1 MIASLLHN
9 ICPRVMA
16 NLSENDNLLQNLQ
29 EIDQRERKEEG
40 REKRRKEEGRK
51 GGRKNERNGRYWIK
65 CIELSTSD
73 RPLRKVTAK
82 SILVKSC
89 FKL

>member
-1 MIASLLHN
+1 
-9 ICPRVMA
+9 MA
-16 NLSENDNLLQNLQ
+16 NLSENDYLLQNLQ
-29 EIDQRERKEEG
+29 EIDQRERKEG
-40 REKRRKEEGRK
+40 GGKKGRKEGGSE
-51 GGRKNERNGRYWIK
+51 GGRKNERDGMYWIK

-73 RPLRKVTAK
+73 RPLLKVTAK

>member
-1 MIASLLHN
+1 MIIFFKISRKLTKEKG
-9 ICPRVMA
+9 R
-16 NLSENDNLLQNLQ
+16 
-29 EIDQRERKEEG
+29 RKGGKKGRKEGGSE
-40 REKRRKEEGRK
+40 
-51 GGRKNERNGRYWIK
+51 GGRKNERDGRYWIK

-73 RPLRKVTAK
+73 RPLLKVTAK